1 MGLSLGVG
9 CIVFSAVSVNF
20 THRTSSL
27 IGTFPDLSLSQ
38 DISAQ
43 FNASRDTAAI
53 GLDAMV
59 LGSNTWLLDCA
70 ESALTLPSDLLPIY
84 EHFTL
89 FYQHLHNGRKLTW
102 LWQYS
107 RCELRTRFAET
118 PYTLLTSTYQAAIL
132 CQYNAADVYTLDELA
147 RATSIPKSYLKAILS
162 TLVKPKI
169 LLEDGETY
177 RLNVGT

>member
-1 MGLSLGVG
+1 MGERFGAG
-9 CIVFSAVSVNF
+9 PSV
-20 THRTSSL
+20 RP
-27 IGTFPDLSLSQ
+27 I
-38 DISAQ
+38 
-43 FNASRDTAAI
+43 
-53 GLDAMV
+53 
-59 LGSNTWLLDCA
+59 
-70 ESALTLPSDLLPIY
+70 DLLI
-84 EHFTL
+84 
-89 FYQHLHNGRKLTW
+89 R
-102 LWQYS
+102 LW
-107 RCELRTRFAET
+107 RAET